1 MYRLRH
7 LEHDDTVDRI
17 GDVVTLAFTVV
28 APRLALASLGRKRS
42 DGADSQPAV
51 APDDISTVQPHAST
65 VAG

>member
-1 MYRLRH
+1 VYRLRH